1 MRLPGSPVA
10 AVLLALLVAVGM
22 ASGLAY
28 AQPKPGTEKSYDLKI
43 VIEAAKGGD
52 KGKLTCTGN
61 VHIKVKDVTQSEVV
75 IDYSLTVDKC
85 NVEGNKSLVMSEGS
99 EADIDVEQIL
109 QGKPYHENGTEHYP
123 IDNEFSLTGTTT
135 FPFYVSPQKLPKNGT
150 IVNQTSQ
157 SLFFTTLNI
166 NVRASY
172 DKDTGLLKDAVLTL
186 STQLDPNNYTKV
198 RMELH
203 SGSAAKNIMSLA
215 IIVIVVIAVAA
226 ALVVLAKRL

>member
-1 MRLPGSPVA
+1 MT

-61 VHIKVKDVTQSEVV
+61 VHIKVKDVTKSEVV

-85 NVEGNKSLVMSEGS
+85 NVEGNKSLVVGEEGN
-99 EADIDVEQIL
+99 ETGINVEQVL

-123 IDNEFSLTGTTT
+123 IDNEFNLTSTNA
-135 FPFYVSPQKLPKNGT
+135 FPFYVSPEKLPENGT
-150 IVNQTSQ
+150 IVNHTSQ
-157 SLFFTTLNI
+157 PLFIMTLDM

-172 DKDTGLLKDAVLTL
+172 DKDTGLLKDAVMTL

-198 RMELH
+198 SMELH
-203 SGSAAKNIMSLA
+203 SRGGAAKNMMSLA
-215 IIVIVVIAVAA
+215 IIAVVVIAVAA